1 MGWGTQ
7 GQVLQGDWDW
17 GGTGIGVGM
26 GLGRGLWQTAS
37 N

>member
-37 N
+37 D